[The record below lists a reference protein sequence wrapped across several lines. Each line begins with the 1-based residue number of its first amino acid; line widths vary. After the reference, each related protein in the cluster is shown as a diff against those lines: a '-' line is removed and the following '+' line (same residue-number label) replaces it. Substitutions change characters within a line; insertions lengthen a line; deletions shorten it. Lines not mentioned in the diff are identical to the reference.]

1 MHKYRVEADS
11 GSVAV
16 ESDEVRFFFNNG
28 YGDGEHECIVGDKDD
43 VVARGDDQYT
53 YVGCFEVAEDGDLHL
68 LDYDAGGGKRIH
80 KFGEGRWFVYN
91 KSGDVLIEYIDNRTG
106 F

>member
-1 MHKYRVEADS
+1 V
-11 GSVAV
+11 G
-16 ESDEVRFFFNNG
+16 G
-28 YGDGEHECIVGDKDD
+28 HEK
-43 VVARGDDQYT
+43 YT